1 MAEPDPKSETGD
13 DDLSDMLQEMR
24 VLQQGAQ
31 VLTAFL
37 VILPFT
43 DTFGE
48 LAESQNWV
56 FLATFLT
63 SLTSLVFLSAPAATH
78 RLQRPIRDRE
88 KFKNSATRTILV
100 GVVFQSISWVLVT
113 DLIVSAVFDG
123 PWDKIAAALMAALIL
138 AMWWVIPYLRRHSF

>member
-1 MAEPDPKSETGD
+1 MAEPRPQHQHGD

-43 DTFGE
+43 ETFGE
-48 LAESQNWV
+48 LTETQTWV

-63 SLTSLVFLSAPAATH
+63 SLASLVFLSAPAATH
-78 RLQRPIRDRE
+78 RLTRPIRNRE

-113 DLIVSAVFDG
+113 DLVVSAVFDG
-123 PWDKIAAALMAALIL
+123 FIDKIAAALMAGLVL
-138 AMWWVIPYLRRHSF
+138 AMWWVVPFLRRNRF